1 MELSWSWATIRRM
14 TYEEKDHNPNAAVL
28 DRLQLDTPTG
38 IRLGHP
44 RAVGA
49 LSLIPLFHEGATS
62 A

>member
-1 MELSWSWATIRRM
+1 M